1 MWKSKKCGQ
10 HQRSRL
16 LKGILNNHI
25 IEYQFKSK
33 SFLTEC
39 TKTQFETLLKNLQV
53 IFILKKIRF
62 CVEKY

>member
-16 LKGILNNHI
+16 FKGILNNHI

-39 TKTQFETLLKNLQV
+39 TKTQFETLLKNL
-53 IFILKKIRF
+53 
-62 CVEKY
+62 